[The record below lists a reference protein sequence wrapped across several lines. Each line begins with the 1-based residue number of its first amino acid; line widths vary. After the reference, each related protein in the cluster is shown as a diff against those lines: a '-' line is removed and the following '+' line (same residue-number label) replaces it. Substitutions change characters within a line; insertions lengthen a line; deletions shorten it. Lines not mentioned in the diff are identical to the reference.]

1 MHALVDAGCLT
12 HLPCPVCRWL
22 TVPKGQSETRARL
35 LKRLVAK
42 VSAREPS
49 PAPTAK
55 RRPGAAWEGGT
66 AEMEGEEGE
75 EEVEDLLG
83 ERGGGEEEEVDE
95 MALWAHQEEEEAR
108 GVVGERLMLE
118 GVQVRRMCVGEQCG
132 KEKFLSK
139 EGGTQRGR
147 ERGWKHLTGKARRYS
162 EKGGRYAACDGGRE
176 RGRGRF
182 IVKGDLRCIPSPA
195 PPTPPHPAV

>member
-1 MHALVDAGCLT
+1 MFGCAAYLLCSFFLCRRKCVRALNDAGCLT

-42 VSAREPS
+42 VSARAPS

-66 AEMEGEEGE
+66 AEMDGEEGE
-75 EEVEDLLG
+75 EGVEGLLG

-118 GVQVRRMCVGEQCG
+118 GVQVRGMCVGEQCG

-147 ERGWKHLTGKARRYS
+147 ES
-162 EKGGRYAACDGGRE
+162 GGNISVGRQGDIMRKEGGTQLVMEGGRE
-176 RGRGRF
+176 GE
-182 IVKGDLRCIPSPA
+182 VALS
-195 PPTPPHPAV
+195 